1 MRAIVAARTE
11 VVVDLAR
18 VEVVV
23 ESTTV
28 VLHVDVTTMVQPT
41 AVAVINCITQASDS
55 LIPA

>member
-18 VEVVV
+18 VEVVG

-28 VLHVDVTTMVQPT
+28 VLHLDVTTMV
-41 AVAVINCITQASDS
+41 
-55 LIPA
+55 

>member
-18 VEVVV
+18 VEVVG

-41 AVAVINCITQASDS
+41 AVAITDCITQASDS
-55 LIPA
+55 LILA